1 MGSINASRLRSRWHA
16 RRDKN
21 RVLSFRAL
29 PIAIAR
35 EREIAGPKL
44 HPILLFPIPFALKGR
59 NTPVCSRLRLLSGRQ
74 ARTDRNCIVQQKSP
88 ADPAGLFYGIITYY
102 ITCFPASAELNLFP
116 LYPVSDLGI
125 HWLYT

>member
-44 HPILLFPIPFALKGR
+44 HPILLFTLPFALKGR

-74 ARTDRNCIVQQKSP
+74 ARTDRNCIGHQKTP
-88 ADPAGLFYGIITYY
+88 PDPAGLGYGIITYY
-102 ITCFPASAELNLFP
+102 IPCFPASAELNLLP
-116 LYPVSDLGI
+116 PYQVSVFGI
-125 HWLYT
+125 HWL